1 MDDIEA
7 TRAEIVFAWIVF
19 LLIMKNVVLLILLAV
34 LRRRAGVFQAPEDVE
49 QFHGQQYVNENDDW
63 SLSGRVNRCLRN
75 DAEYV
80 PYFLVLYMIL
90 FWTWEETSTPPYI
103 QYNHILART
112 VTYGASYDPVS
123 SSNSLFKIDPLSG
136 KFTLFTPLT
145 NYKAYDVTY
154 DFIHKIFYVFGS
166 EATLEK
172 EAALSVAIVNPFNG
186 TKKYRT
192 ITTERYAEL
201 FGLRV
206 DSSTGK
212 LYSVQMDDA
221 LENPTSI
228 VQIDPSNFIAK
239 RWVNISKASGV
250 QPDSMAIFFNSTVH
264 QYFVTVPYDS
274 DYLVGIDVIKRKI
287 ISEITNSNLPA
298 YLCYDNK
305 TNAFYG
311 MEIFQTE
318 RGCRLVR
325 LNPYNGTM
333 EILSKDFKDYEP
345 STGACHEGYYFTMIV
360 EGLDKQNIV
369 TFDLSNKAKII
380 ANKPAQEYLDSFA
393 FVPL

>member
-1 MDDIEA
+1 MI
-7 TRAEIVFAWIVF
+7 
-19 LLIMKNVVLLILLAV
+19 
-34 LRRRAGVFQAPEDVE
+34 P
-49 QFHGQQYVNENDDW
+49 
-63 SLSGRVNRCLRN
+63 SLRCLFLYFYFIFN
-75 DAEYV
+75 AINSLQTV
-80 PYFLVLYMIL
+80 PNGYLL
-90 FWTWEETSTPPYI
+90 
-103 QYNHILART
+103 
-112 VTYGASYDPVS
+112 GASYDPVS

-274 DYLVGIDVIKRKI
+274 DYLVGIDVVKRKI

>member
-1 MDDIEA
+1 M
-7 TRAEIVFAWIVF
+7 TTSLPC
-19 LLIMKNVVLLILLAV
+19 LLLYFYVIFNVINPIQTIPKGYLIA
-34 LRRRAGVFQAPEDVE
+34 
-49 QFHGQQYVNENDDW
+49 
-63 SLSGRVNRCLRN
+63 
-75 DAEYV
+75 
-80 PYFLVLYMIL
+80 
-90 FWTWEETSTPPYI
+90 
-103 QYNHILART
+103 
-112 VTYGASYDPVS
+112 ASYDPAS

-136 KFTLFTPLT
+136 KFAVFTPLT

-166 EATLEK
+166 EATLAK
-172 EAALSVAIVNPFNG
+172 EAAMSVAIVNPFNG
-186 TKKYRT
+186 TTKYRT
-192 ITTERYAEL
+192 ITTEPYAEL

-212 LYSVQMDDA
+212 LYSVQMSDA
-221 LENPTSI
+221 FENPISI

-239 RWVNISKASGV
+239 QWVNITKASGV
-250 QPDSMAIFFNSTVH
+250 QPDSMAIFFNSTDH

-274 DYLVGIDVIKRKI
+274 DYLVGIDVTKRKI
-287 ISEITNSNLPA
+287 ISKITDLNLPA

-333 EILSKDFKDYEP
+333 DILSKDFKDYMP
-345 STGACHEGYYFTMIV
+345 STGTCHEGYYFTMIV
-360 EGLDKQNIV
+360 KSLDKQNII
-369 TFDLSNKAKII
+369 TFDLSNNSTII

>member
-1 MDDIEA
+1 MI
-7 TRAEIVFAWIVF
+7 
-19 LLIMKNVVLLILLAV
+19 
-34 LRRRAGVFQAPEDVE
+34 P
-49 QFHGQQYVNENDDW
+49 
-63 SLSGRVNRCLRN
+63 SLRCLFLYFYFIFN
-75 DAEYV
+75 AINPLQTV
-80 PYFLVLYMIL
+80 PNGYLL
-90 FWTWEETSTPPYI
+90 
-103 QYNHILART
+103 
-112 VTYGASYDPVS
+112 GASYDPAS
-123 SSNSLFKIDPLSG
+123 PSNSLFKIDPLSG
-136 KFTLFTPLT
+136 KFTLLTPLT

-166 EATLEK
+166 EATLEN

-192 ITTERYAEL
+192 ITTESDGEL

-212 LYSVQMDDA
+212 LYSVQMNDA
-221 LENPTSI
+221 FESPISI

-239 RWVNISKASGV
+239 RWVNITKASGV
-250 QPDSMAIFFNSTVH
+250 QPDSMAIFFNSTDH

-274 DYLVGIDVIKRKI
+274 DYLVGIDVTKRKI
-287 ISEITNSNLPA
+287 ISEITNSNLPD

-311 MEIFQTE
+311 MQSFQTG

-333 EILSKDFKDYEP
+333 KILSKDFKDYLP

-369 TFDLSNKAKII
+369 TFDLSNNAKII
-380 ANKPAQEYLDSFA
+380 ANKPAQDYLDSFA

>member
-1 MDDIEA
+1 MFPF
-7 TRAEIVFAWIVF
+7 RYLF
-19 LLIMKNVVLLILLAV
+19 LYFFVTFNGIHPLQTVPNGYLL
-34 LRRRAGVFQAPEDVE
+34 
-49 QFHGQQYVNENDDW
+49 
-63 SLSGRVNRCLRN
+63 
-75 DAEYV
+75 
-80 PYFLVLYMIL
+80 
-90 FWTWEETSTPPYI
+90 
-103 QYNHILART
+103 
-112 VTYGASYDPVS
+112 GASYDPVS
-123 SSNSLFKIDPLSG
+123 SSNSLFKIDPSSG
-136 KFTLFTPLT
+136 RFTLLTPLS

-186 TKKYRT
+186 TKTYRT
-192 ITTERYAEL
+192 ITTERDAEL

-212 LYSVQMDDA
+212 LYSVQMNDA

-228 VQIDPSNFIAK
+228 VQIDPNNFIAK

-250 QPDSMAIFFNSTVH
+250 QPDSMAIYFNSTAH

-274 DYLVGIDVIKRKI
+274 DYLVGIDVTSHKI

-298 YLCYDNK
+298 YLCYDNR

-311 MEIFQTE
+311 MQIFQRE

-325 LNPYNGTM
+325 VNPYDGTTD
-333 EILSKDFKDYEP
+333 ILSKDFKDYEP
-345 STGACHEGYYFTMIV
+345 STGACHDGYYFTMIV
-360 EGLDKQNIV
+360 KGLDKQNIV
-369 TFDLSNKAKII
+369 TFDLSNNATII
-380 ANKPAQEYLDSFA
+380 ANNPAQEYLDSFA

>member
-1 MDDIEA
+1 MLSFRSII
-7 TRAEIVFAWIVF
+7 T
-19 LLIMKNVVLLILLAV
+19 
-34 LRRRAGVFQAPEDVE
+34 
-49 QFHGQQYVNENDDW
+49 
-63 SLSGRVNRCLRN
+63 SLRCLLLYFYIIFSAIN
-75 DAEYV
+75 PIQTV
-80 PYFLVLYMIL
+80 PNGYLL
-90 FWTWEETSTPPYI
+90 
-103 QYNHILART
+103 
-112 VTYGASYDPVS
+112 GASYDPAS

-136 KFTLFTPLT
+136 KFTVFTPLT

-172 EAALSVAIVNPFNG
+172 EAAMSVAIVNPFNG

-212 LYSVQMDDA
+212 LYSVQMNDA

-239 RWVNISKASGV
+239 RWVNITKASGV
-250 QPDSMAIFFNSTVH
+250 QPDSMAIFFNSTDH

-274 DYLVGIDVIKRKI
+274 DYLVGIDVTKRKI

-298 YLCYDNK
+298 YLCYDNV

-311 MEIFQTE
+311 MQEVQGK
-318 RGCRLVR
+318 RACRLVR

-333 EILSKDFKDYEP
+333 DILSHDFNDYLS
-345 STGACHEGYYFTMIV
+345 STGTCYGGFYFTMIV
-360 EGLDKQNIV
+360 EKLDTQKIV
-369 TFDLSNKAKII
+369 TFDLNNNGKII
-380 ANKPAQEYLDSFA
+380 ANNPADSYLDAFA
-393 FVPL
+393 FVPLQS